1 MLETYKQTVVK
12 TEECNWQPKS
22 VIATTI
28 LRSSTVQ
35 YIETI
40 LHFTNILEMKK
51 KKMSTPFMQR
61 CATHAC

>member
-12 TEECNWQPKS
+12 TEERNWQPKS

-28 LRSSTVQ
+28 LRSSTVYRNDPPLYQ
-35 YIETI
+35 YTRNE
-40 LHFTNILEMKK
+40 E